1 MRENILKL
9 LRPFWSHR
17 AVYAALA
24 GAYGALCLGADKE
37 VVNHCVAGFYAA
49 LALQRGH

>member
-1 MRENILKL
+1 MQEIVLKL
-9 LRPFWSHR
+9 LRALWSHR

-49 LALQRGH
+49 LAMQRH

>member
-1 MRENILKL
+1 MKDFVAKVVKSL
-9 LRPFWSHR
+9 WTHR

-37 VVNHCVAGFYAA
+37 IVNHCVAGFYAA
-49 LALQRGH
+49 LAMQRH

>member
-1 MRENILKL
+1 MKKFVETVVKAV
-9 LRPFWSHR
+9 WSHR

-49 LALQRGH
+49 LALQRGY